1 MSQTNAAPASA
12 NEHVVAAIMATA
24 EQRQIV
30 ASEDIVDEHGVKLW
44 SRDQPVSHTLH
55 QRLLER
61 KLRAP
66 IESCLRAA
74 DGVTTAQLVQG
85 LQVLSERRGGVGL
98 LLAPRLGQ
106 LLEEVSH
113 LPLHPAAQLLLTT
126 VQTTRPAVF
135 AHALEAMA
143 LAGALAAAQDW
154 DRYELRLALLGG
166 LLHDLGEMYLDPRYL
181 EDDTAFDA
189 AAYRHVVSHPVVGQ
203 QLMQRL
209 TDYPEALGK
218 AISQHHERLDGSG
231 YPLRLAGEALTP
243 LGRLLA
249 VTEVLM
255 GIADSGPAAL
265 SRATLALRL
274 VPGEFD
280 VHMVEPIQQAAHGED
295 ADIDREEAGAAG
307 GDAGARTAR
316 AALTELASRLKQA
329 RQRAQ
334 ALVPAGAPPV
344 RPTTRQQIAARA
356 LQRLQRLEVGG
367 HAIGVWN
374 PPPAEHDSHTEFEL
388 RTAAHE
394 LRIRLRCIRR
404 ECLWLNPQLNEA
416 DAQALEP
423 LWQALEH
430 AQQG

>member
-1 MSQTNAAPASA
+1 MGKTNAAPASA

-44 SRDQPVSHTLH
+44 SRDQPVSHSLH
-55 QRLLER
+55 QRLLDR

-66 IESCLRAA
+66 IESCLRAS
-74 DGVTTAQLVQG
+74 DGVTVAHLMQG
-85 LQVLSERRGGVGL
+85 LQQLILRRDGVGL
-98 LLAPRLGQ
+98 LLAPHAEL
-106 LLEEVSH
+106 LLEQVSH

-135 AHALEAMA
+135 AHALEAMG
-143 LAGALAAAQDW
+143 LAGALAASQRWEPYD
-154 DRYELRLALLGG
+154 LRLALLGG

-181 EDDTAFDA
+181 EGGTTFDA

-203 QLMQRL
+203 QLIQRL

-231 YPLRLAGEALTP
+231 YPFRLAGEALTP

-255 GIADSGPAAL
+255 GIADAGPAAL
-265 SRATLALRL
+265 SRAALALRL

-280 VHMVEPIQQAAHGED
+280 PQVVAPILGAAHGET
-295 ADIDREEAGAAG
+295 AEIDREATGEAGG
-307 GDAGARTAR
+307 ESGARAAR
-316 AALTELASRLKQA
+316 AALTELASRIKAA
-329 RQRAQ
+329 RQHAQ
-334 ALVPAGAPPV
+334 SLVPPGAAPV
-344 RPTTRQQIAARA
+344 RPTVRQQTADRV
-356 LQRLQRLEVGG
+356 LQRLQRLEIGG
-367 HAIGVWN
+367 HAIGVWS
-374 PPPAEHDSHTEFEL
+374 PPPPGQDPHTEFEL

-394 LRIRLRCIRR
+394 LRVRLRCIRR

>member
-1 MSQTNAAPASA
+1 MSKTNAAPVSA

-30 ASEDIVDEHGVKLW
+30 ASEDIIDEHGVKLW
-44 SRDQPVSHTLH
+44 GRDQPVSHSLQ

-74 DGVTTAQLVQG
+74 DGVTTAQLLQG
-85 LQVLSERRGGVGL
+85 TEQLLARQDGVGK
-98 LLAPRLGQ
+98 LLAPHADV
-106 LLEEVSH
+106 LLEEVAH
-113 LPLHPAAQLLLTT
+113 LPLHAAVQLLLTT
-126 VQTTRPAVF
+126 VQTLRPAVF
-135 AHALEAMA
+135 SHALEAMA
-143 LAGALAAAQDW
+143 IAGAVAAAQGW
-154 DRYELRLALLGG
+154 ERYELRLALLGG

-181 EDDTAFDA
+181 EDGAAFDA

-203 QLMQRL
+203 QLIQRL
-209 TDYPEALGK
+209 TDYPEALAL
-218 AISQHHERLDGSG
+218 AIGQHHERLDGSG
-231 YPLRLAGEALTP
+231 YPGRLSGAEITP

-255 GIADSGPAAL
+255 GIAGSGPAAL
-265 SRATLALRL
+265 SRACMALRL

-280 VHMVEPIQQAAHGED
+280 SKWVQPVQQATHDEA
-295 ADIDREEAGAAG
+295 ADIGRAHASAVG
-307 GDAGARTAR
+307 GDAGARAAR
-316 AALTELASRLKQA
+316 EALTEMAGRLRQA

-334 ALVPAGAPPV
+334 TLMPNGARPA
-344 RPTTRQQIAARA
+344 RPTVRQLTAERV
-356 LQRLQRLEVGG
+356 LHRLQRLEVGG
-367 HAIGVWN
+367 HAIGVWA
-374 PPPAEHDSHTEFEL
+374 PPPPGQDPHTEFEL

-394 LRIRLRCIRR
+394 FRFRLRCIRR

-416 DAQALEP
+416 DAHALEP

-430 AQQG
+430 AQQA

>member
-1 MSQTNAAPASA
+1 MSKTNAAPASA

-44 SRDQPVSHTLH
+44 SRDQPVSHSLH

-66 IESCLRAA
+66 IESCLRAE

-85 LQVLSERRGGVGL
+85 LQQFGERRDSVGL
-98 LLAPRLGQ
+98 LLAPRAGL
-106 LLEEVSH
+106 LLEEVGH
-113 LPLHPAAQLLLTT
+113 LPLHPAVQLLLTT
-126 VQTTRPAVF
+126 VQTTRPAVYT
-135 AHALEAMA
+135 HALEAMA
-143 LAGALAAAQDW
+143 LAGALAAAQGW
-154 DRYELRLALLGG
+154 ERYELRLALLGG

-181 EDDTAFDA
+181 EDGTAFDA

-203 QLMQRL
+203 QLIQRL

-231 YPLRLAGEALTP
+231 YPSRMAREDLTP

-249 VTEVLM
+249 VAEVLM
-255 GIADSGPAAL
+255 GIADAGPAAL

-280 VHMVEPIQQAAHGED
+280 VHLVEPIQQAAHGEG
-295 ADIDREEAGAAG
+295 ADIDREEADG
-307 GDAGARTAR
+307 GDAGARAAR
-316 AALTELASRLKQA
+316 AALTELAGRLKQA
-329 RQRAQ
+329 RQHAQ
-334 ALVPAGAPPV
+334 ALAPAGAPPL
-344 RPTTRQQIAARA
+344 RPTARQQIAERA
-356 LQRLQRLEVGG
+356 LQRLRRLEVGG
-367 HAIGVWN
+367 HAIGVWT
-374 PPPAEHDSHTEFEL
+374 PPPAEHDPHTEFEL
-388 RTAAHE
+388 RTAAQE

-404 ECLWLNPQLNEA
+404 ECLWLHPQLNEA
-416 DAQALEP
+416 DAHALEP
-423 LWQALEH
+423 LWQALEY
-430 AQQG
+430 AQQA

>member
-1 MSQTNAAPASA
+1 MGKTNTAPASA
-12 NEHVVAAIMATA
+12 NEHVVAAIMATS

-44 SRDQPVSHTLH
+44 SRDQPVSHSLH
-55 QRLLER
+55 QRLLDR

-74 DGVTTAQLVQG
+74 DGVTVAHLMQGVQQLIARQD
-85 LQVLSERRGGVGL
+85 GVGL
-98 LLAPRLGQ
+98 LLAPQATL

-135 AHALEAMA
+135 AHAVEAMA
-143 LAGALAAAQDW
+143 LAGALAAAQQW
-154 DRYELRLALLGG
+154 ERYELRLALLGG

-181 EDDTAFDA
+181 ESDSAFDA

-203 QLMQRL
+203 QLIQRL

-218 AISQHHERLDGSG
+218 AISQHHERMDGSG
-231 YPLRLAGEALTP
+231 YPFRLAGEALTP

-265 SRATLALRL
+265 SRAVLALRL

-280 VHMVEPIQQAAHGED
+280 PRAVQPLQKAAHGEE
-295 ADIDREEAGAAG
+295 ADIDREESSARG
-307 GDAGARTAR
+307 GDAGARAAR
-316 AALTELASRLKQA
+316 AALTEVASRLKQA
-329 RQRAQ
+329 RERAQ
-334 ALVPAGAPPV
+334 ALVPSGGTPV
-344 RPTTRQQIAARA
+344 RPTVRQQTAERV
-356 LQRLQRLEVGG
+356 LHRLQRLEVGG

-374 PPPAEHDSHTEFEL
+374 PPPPEHDPHTEFEL

-394 LRIRLRCIRR
+394 LRFRLRCIRR

-430 AQQG
+430 AQQA